1 MTKLNQTTRLKQLED
16 IVCQEQNDMFR
27 FAYMRVGIRE
37 DAEDL
42 VQDVFLKLFRS
53 EENLKNVRNLKQYLF
68 RSLHN
73 QCLDYHRKKTLQVVG
88 LENAEQVPDVLSKD
102 ADIYAEYLRIRS
114 LLSGLPVEQQE
125 VVRLKCCDQCKFSD
139 IASILNIPVPTAK
152 SRYRY
157 AIQHLKNQL
166 TIKSQHYEKK

>member
-1 MTKLNQTTRLKQLED
+1 MTKMNQSTRLKQLED
-16 IVCQEQNDMFR
+16 IICQEQNDMFR
-27 FAYMRVGIRE
+27 FAYMRIGIRE

-53 EENLKNVRNLKQYLF
+53 EENLKSVRNLRQYLF

-73 QCLDYHRKKTLQVVG
+73 QCLDYYRKKTLQVVG
-88 LENAEQVPDVLSKD
+88 LENAEQVPDVPSED

-114 LLSGLPVEQQE
+114 LLSGLPIEQQE
-125 VVRLKCCDQCKFSD
+125 VVRLRCSDDCKFSD
-139 IASILNIPVPTAK
+139 IAAILSIPVPTAK

-157 AIQHLKNQL
+157 AIQHIKNQL
-166 TIKSQHYEKK
+166 TLKNQHYEK